1 MREAIKDYFSGK
13 EWQDFIRNI
22 SNLLNISLCNFVIS
36 HDEKI
41 QTFTNENPLCMKL
54 RESEKGLKLCQE
66 IYEKNLQ
73 EIETENKPKLFLC
86 HASLGRI
93 LIPIKYN
100 GGKVVFIL
108 CGIRYK
114 KNPKLDYEKINKIIR
129 NEDFLKF
136 YKEIPLIPLK
146 KLKLNMESLDFL
158 LKKIV
163 DLLVLKEKLKD
174 MI

>member
-13 EWQDFIRNI
+13 EWQDFMKNI

-36 HDEKI
+36 YNEKI
-41 QTFTNENPLCMKL
+41 QTFHNENPLCLKL
-54 RESEKGLKLCQE
+54 RESGKGLKFCQE
-66 IYEKNLQ
+66 IYEKNLK
-73 EIETENKPKLFLC
+73 EIEGENKAKLFLC
-86 HASLGRI
+86 YASLGRV

-100 GGKVVFIL
+100 SGKIVFIL
-108 CGIRYK
+108 CGIRFK
-114 KNPKLDYEKINKIIR
+114 KNPKADYEKLKEVIEK
-129 NEDFLKF
+129 EDFLKF
-136 YKEIPLIPLK
+136 YKKIPLIPLE
-146 KLKLNMESLDFL
+146 KLKLNIESLDFL